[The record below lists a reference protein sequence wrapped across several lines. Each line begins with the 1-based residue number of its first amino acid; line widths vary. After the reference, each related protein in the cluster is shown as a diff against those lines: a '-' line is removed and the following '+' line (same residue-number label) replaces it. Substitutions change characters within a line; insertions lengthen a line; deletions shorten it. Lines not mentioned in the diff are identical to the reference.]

1 MIGAAIA
8 KTGYLAPYDATFAAV
23 EQLVK
28 ETNAKG
34 GIDGHKIGSSTP
46 TPARNPSRR
55 CWRSRK

>member
-28 ETNAKG
+28 ETNAQG
-34 GIDGHKIGSSTP
+34 GIDGHKVRVVQADTHSD
-46 TPARNPSRR
+46 PSRR
-55 CWRSRK
+55 CWPSRR